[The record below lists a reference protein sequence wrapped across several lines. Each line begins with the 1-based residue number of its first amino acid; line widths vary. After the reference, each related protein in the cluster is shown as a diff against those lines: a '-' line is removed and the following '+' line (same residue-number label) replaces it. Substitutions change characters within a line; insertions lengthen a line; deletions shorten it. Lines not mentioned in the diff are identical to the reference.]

1 VRAAAEDEQ
10 KQAQVAAAEAGR
22 LDLPFES
29 DLPDS
34 MQTFSGGSTP
44 GAAAAGSSVIGP
56 SESTQLCDASIHTTC
71 CCGCGY
77 KLDQTRGHQPGL

>member
-10 KQAQVAAAEAGR
+10 KQAQVAAAETAR

-29 DLPDS
+29 DLSDS

-44 GAAAAGSSVIGP
+44 GGAAAGSSVIGP
-56 SESTQLCDASIHTTC
+56 SECLM
-71 CCGCGY
+71 
-77 KLDQTRGHQPGL
+77 